1 MTRLNKDEPDTGIVA
16 TLFDLSFQN
25 LLLTRIFT
33 VRTVRFL
40 YLLSLAGVLLTQ
52 IKSLV
57 QTSRTVEDPLAF
69 LTGYLPIWF
78 LVFLLNIFLVRLA
91 VELVLVVVMLVRNTF
106 TSEGSESIQGTEPI
120 THRRNDQT
128 NPGQP

>member
-1 MTRLNKDEPDTGIVA
+1 MA
-16 TLFDLSFQN
+16 AALFDLSFQN

-40 YLLSLAGVLLTQ
+40 YLLLLTGVLLTQ
-52 IKSLV
+52 VKGLV
-57 QTSRTVEDPLAF
+57 QTGRTVEDPLAF

-91 VELVLVVVMLVRNTF
+91 VEFVLVVVMLVRNTF
-106 TSEGSESIQGTEPI
+106 TAKWGESIQGTEPI
-120 THRRNDQT
+120 THQRNDQT

>member
-1 MTRLNKDEPDTGIVA
+1 MRMNKDEPSTGVVA
-16 TLFDLSFQN
+16 ALFDLSFQK

-40 YLLSLAGVLLTQ
+40 YLLLLAWVLLTQ
-52 IKSLV
+52 IRSLV

-78 LVFLLNIFLVRLA
+78 LVFLLNIFLARIA
-91 VELVLVVVMLVRNTF
+91 VELVLVVAMRVRKTF
-106 TSEGSESIQGTEPI
+106 TPEGGESIADAI
-120 THRRNDQT
+120 THRRND
-128 NPGQP
+128 PAASGQA